1 MGVLLTTVLGFVL
14 YGSLVLLP
22 VMLQT
27 LMRYSAVEA
36 GIALAPRGLGS
47 FIAMPLT
54 GLATDRFDPRKLV
67 GVGLLL
73 GAYSLFWFSWLNL
86 EAGYWDLF
94 WPQFFQGFAVGLLFV
109 PLTTVTM
116 GAISREEMGNAASLF
131 NLMRNL
137 GSSVGIAVVT
147 TMLTRRRAF
156 HVETISSHVSQYSDV
171 SAERLGQLQAYF
183 ISRGADAGT
192 ALQRAYAAIH
202 GMIQREAA
210 FLSFVDAFYLLGIVF
225 LVMIPLLF
233 LMRRPG
239 QRPGPTI
246 AVID

>member
-1 MGVLLTTVLGFVL
+1 
-14 YGSLVLLP
+14 
-22 VMLQT
+22 
-27 LMRYSAVEA
+27 
-36 GIALAPRGLGS
+36 
-47 FIAMPLT
+47 
-54 GLATDRFDPRKLV
+54 
-67 GVGLLL
+67 
-73 GAYSLFWFSWLNL
+73 
-86 EAGYWDLF
+86 
-94 WPQFFQGFAVGLLFV
+94 
-109 PLTTVTM
+109 
-116 GAISREEMGNAASLF
+116 
-131 NLMRNL
+131 
-137 GSSVGIAVVT
+137 
-147 TMLTRRRAF
+147 MLTRRRAF